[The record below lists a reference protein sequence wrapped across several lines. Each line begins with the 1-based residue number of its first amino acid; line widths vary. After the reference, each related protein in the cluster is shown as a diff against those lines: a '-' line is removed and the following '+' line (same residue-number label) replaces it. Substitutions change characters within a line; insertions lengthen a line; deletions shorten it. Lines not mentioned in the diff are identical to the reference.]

1 MQIRKNEKLHAWV
14 KFIWSIWTFPPPS
27 LQNILYIKQTNRCVY
42 I

>member
-14 KFIWSIWTFPPPS
+14 KFIWSIWTFSP
-27 LQNILYIKQTNRCVY
+27 LACKIYIKQTNTYVY